1 MAHRGILC
9 RLDMTLIEES
19 LSLSACLKRP
29 VEVDAGY
36 NQLLK
41 EKKKKK
47 TDSVHMRYI
56 H

>member
-1 MAHRGILC
+1 MAHGGILC
-9 RLDMTLIEES
+9 RLDMTLIQES

-29 VEVDAGY
+29 VEVDARY

-41 EKKKKK
+41 KKKKK